1 MKKYAIAAALVAA
14 LLPFQSCGNK
24 KLSEVEEKNP
34 KSQLDD
40 SLQVALAN
48 ADSLFAMLYD
58 VTVGMEQITR
68 LEKLVGTEVS
78 GESATARE
86 SIAKQMEAIQRGL
99 VERRKRIEELERQL
113 ANNKGVSAK
122 FRQQIEILR
131 SQIDTQAATVASL
144 QKQLES
150 ANIHIASLE
159 SEITGLNAGVDSINA
174 VQKKTEAELN
184 SAISDLNAVY
194 YVIGSKDELKE
205 HNIIEGGGF
214 LRKTKVLPSD
224 FDKGYMTRA
233 DRRSLAVI
241 PLDSKKAKVLTSQ
254 PTDSY
259 RIDRAS
265 NGQLSLVITN
275 PDAFWG
281 TTNILVIKID

>member
-14 LLPFQSCGNK
+14 LFSFDSCGNK
-24 KLSEVEEKNP
+24 KLSEAEEKDP

-40 SLQVALAN
+40 SLKVALAN

-68 LEKLVGTEVS
+68 LEKLVGTEVNS
-78 GESATARE
+78 ESETARE
-86 SIAKQMEAIQRGL
+86 NIAKQMEAIQRGL
-99 VERRKRIEELERQL
+99 VERRKRIEELERQI
-113 ANNKGVSAK
+113 ANDKNVSAK

-131 SQIDTQAATVASL
+131 SQIDSQAATVSTL
-144 QKQLES
+144 QQQLES

-159 SEITGLNAGVDSINA
+159 SEISGLNAGVDSINA
-174 VQKKTEAELN
+174 VQRQTEAELN
-184 SAISDLNAVY
+184 AAISDLNAVY
-194 YVIGSKDELKE
+194 YVIGTNSELKD

-224 FDKGYMTRA
+224 FDRSYMTRA
-233 DRRSLAVI
+233 DRRSLAII
-241 PLDSKKAKVLTSQ
+241 PLDAKKAKVLTSQ

-281 TTNILVIKID
+281 TTNILVVKID